1 MADKRCS
8 ISLVVNGQ
16 RWLEEGETLATQPGV
31 PRAWS
36 LCGLQDFVRIT
47 VGAKLGF
54 TLENT
59 DFVEQRWC
67 RAKPNAG
74 DAEAVVAGFTIA
86 STPHVTASDPGAGL
100 SLEAI
105 EVAATT
111 ETQVIVTVGSQMNWM
126 PLRQKLESHSTELFE
141 LLLPAAGK
149 VVVSTE
155 RVIDIRDLAR
165 QHFADDKAK
174 ALFRT
179 PPVLAASAGSADVA
193 VIAATSDASLAAN
206 AARGTVK
213 SLSNGYGIITR
224 KDGLGDVQFLAAHVQ
239 APGFEFVEIGD
250 DMRFDVVQAPSGKWM
265 AQRVVRA

>member
-16 RWLEEGETLATQPGV
+16 RWLEEGETLATLPGV

-54 TLENT
+54 TFENT

-67 RAKPNAG
+67 RAKSNSG
-74 DAEAVVAGFTIA
+74 DAEAVVAGFTMTP
-86 STPHVTASDPGAGL
+86 TPHVTASDPGAGL
-100 SLEAI
+100 SLEAVEI
-105 EVAATT
+105 AANTD
-111 ETQVIVTVGSQMNWM
+111 TQVIVTVGSQMNWM
-126 PLRQKLESHSTELFE
+126 PLRQKLESRSTELFE

-155 RVIDIRDLAR
+155 CVIDIRELAR

-174 ALFRT
+174 ALFRA
-179 PPVLAASAGSADVA
+179 PPVQASSDGSAAPV
-193 VIAATSDASLAAN
+193 AATTEVSLAAN

-213 SLSNGYGIITR
+213 SLANGYGIITR

-239 APGFEFVEIGD
+239 APGFEFVEVGD

>member
-36 LCGLQDFVRIT
+36 LCGLQDFVRIM
-47 VGAKLGF
+47 VGAKLGY

-67 RAKPNAG
+67 RAKSNAG
-74 DAEAVVAGFTIA
+74 DAEAIIAGFSVVA
-86 STPHVTASDPGAGL
+86 TPHISESDRGAGL
-100 SLEAI
+100 SLDAAEI
-105 EVAATT
+105 AATT
-111 ETQVIVTVGSQMNWM
+111 DSQVIVTVGHQMNWM
-126 PLRQKLESHSTELFE
+126 PLRQKLEGRGTELFE
-141 LLLPAAGK
+141 LLVPPAGK

-155 RVIDIRDLAR
+155 RVIDVRELAR
-165 QHFADDKAK
+165 QHFGDDKAK
-174 ALFRT
+174 ALFRA
-179 PPVLAASAGSADVA
+179 PPVVVGVTDDNFSA
-193 VIAATSDASLAAN
+193 TTTPDASFAAN

-213 SLSNGYGIITR
+213 SLAKGYGIVTR

-250 DMRFDVVQAPSGKWM
+250 DMRFDVVLAPSGKWM